1 LNPNSGGKEMDY
13 ISKKLG
19 FSITLPEGWKVD
31 EETLSAEVD
40 KGEIG
45 WEEAYERFQKTF
57 PDSGLSFEEFK
68 AGPKELSVEEAYKMS
83 KAGLERMGVGIV
95 SFDEFK
101 DIYEY
106 EQEEKRE
113 RARKRQEMDEMM
125 IGYFDASL
133 HNEEIC
139 EREREEG
146 KESIRKTK
154 EEEQKRGF
162 VGLTYDEQYQLYCPP
177 TVEVTK
183 YQLKRPMTPL
193 ELYQLDKGTRPLAAP
208 GSSRPWRGIVIDGL
222 KGEKYCY
229 GTGWGGRL
237 RGEDS
242 MHLNIYLVDGPIG
255 WIISCS
261 CSGPFFERWKGTFV
275 RIIESFHRLK

>member
-1 LNPNSGGKEMDY
+1 MDY

-19 FSITLPEGWKVD
+19 FSITLPEGWEID
-31 EETLSAEVD
+31 EETLSAEIE
-40 KGEIG
+40 KGEID
-45 WEEAYERFQKTF
+45 WEEAYERFQKIF
-57 PDSGLSFEEFK
+57 PESEISFEEFK
-68 AGPKELSVEEAYKMS
+68 TGPKELSVEEAYEMS
-83 KAGLERMGVGIV
+83 KARLERMGVGIV

-113 RARKRQEMDEMM
+113 RARKRQEMDDMM
-125 IGYFDASL
+125 IGYFNASL

-146 KESIRKTK
+146 KESIRKIK
-154 EEEQKRGF
+154 EEERRRGL

-193 ELYQLDKGTRPLAAP
+193 ELYQLDKGTRPLA
-208 GSSRPWRGIVIDGL
+208 GWGSRPWRGIVVDGL
-222 KGEKYCY
+222 RGEKYY
-229 GTGWGGRL
+229 YSDGGRL
-237 RGEDS
+237 LEEHY
-242 MHLNIYLVDGPIG
+242 MHLNVYLVDGSTG
-255 WIISCS
+255 WIISCF
-261 CSGPFFERWKGTFV
+261 CSAPFFERWKKTFT